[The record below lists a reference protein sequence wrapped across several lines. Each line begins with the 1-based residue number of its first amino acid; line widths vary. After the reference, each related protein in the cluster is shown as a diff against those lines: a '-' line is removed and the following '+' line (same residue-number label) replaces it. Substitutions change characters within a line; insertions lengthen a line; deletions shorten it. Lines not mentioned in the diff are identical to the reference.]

1 MNKIQYEQENNMRYM
16 KIEFCNMTQE
26 AEYEIKML
34 MNNQI
39 SIFLPIAIK
48 TINNKNIYFY
58 DVTSKQQYCKIYEF
72 NKLQMKDVELILN
85 SLETMAQIV
94 NNYML
99 NLDSVM
105 VTPDMLFLDLTN
117 KKVMFTYIPMCDEMD
132 FELNLSPS
140 FDNYIKELFDFIIE
154 HFDHESDKKSVVKI
168 YYIYQ
173 KIIQHEYNIIK
184 ISDLLYEQEEVSIQD
199 NEINADNESDE
210 IIIKE
215 IPQEIIEDEVEC
227 KNKSLINT
235 ISLIKG
241 IVAFFFVLN
250 AAKILAPEI
259 IPLPYSGMIPIVVCV
274 CLTALLLVLSKIPDY
289 AFIKLNKRSMKQPF
303 TVSSNVKYNNIDS
316 NTDNNM
322 INNNITCDTKNDLK
336 NNFVDYSV
344 HNDDSQS
351 VEHTM
356 LLSDYFERNK
366 KSKNIKMTY
375 CGEDNLEDIF
385 IDKLP
390 CVVGSMAE
398 HCNYVI
404 DSKIVSHIHMCILKI
419 EDIYYIEDMNST
431 NGTYLNGERLIANER
446 KEIKK
451 DDVVLVATLPYKVE
465 MI

>member
-1 MNKIQYEQENNMRYM
+1 MNKIQYEQENNIRYM
-16 KIEFCNMTQE
+16 KMEFCNITEE
-26 AEYEIKML
+26 ATYEIKML
-34 MNNQI
+34 MNNKI
-39 SIFLPIAIK
+39 SSFLPISIK

-58 DVTSKQQYCKIYEF
+58 DVTSKQQFCKIYEF
-72 NKLQMKDVELILN
+72 TKLQMKDVALILN
-85 SLETMAQIV
+85 SLEAMAQIV

-117 KKVMFTYIPMCDEMD
+117 KKLVFTYIPICDGMEA
-132 FELNLSPS
+132 ELDERPS
-140 FDNYIKELFDFIIE
+140 FDKYIKELFDFIIE
-154 HFDHESDKKSVVKI
+154 HFDHEYDKKSVVKI

-199 NEINADNESDE
+199 NEINADDKQEE
-210 IIIKE
+210 LVIKE

-235 ISLIKG
+235 VSIIKG
-241 IVAFFFVLN
+241 IAAFLFVLN
-250 AAKILAPEI
+250 IAKILAPEI
-259 IPLPYSGMIPIVVCV
+259 VPLPYSGIIPIIACV
-274 CLTALLLVLSKIPDY
+274 CLTALLLALSKIPDY
-289 AFIKLNKRSMKQPF
+289 AFIRLNKRSIKQPF
-303 TVSSNVKYNNIDS
+303 TISSNKKCNGGDNG
-316 NTDNNM
+316 TDNTADSTFCN
-322 INNNITCDTKNDLK
+322 TKDDLK
-336 NNFVDYSV
+336 NEFVAVSV
-344 HNDDSQS
+344 NRDDSQD

-356 LLSDYFERNK
+356 LLSDYFEK
-366 KSKNIKMTY
+366 STKSKNIKMTY
-375 CGEDNLEDIF
+375 CGEDNLEDIY

-390 CVVGSMAE
+390 CIVGSMSE

-404 DSKIVSHIHMCILKI
+404 NSKIVSHIHMCILKI
-419 EDIYYIEDMNST
+419 ENMYYIEDMNST

-451 DDVVLVATLPYKVE
+451 DDLVLVATLPYKVE

>member
-1 MNKIQYEQENNMRYM
+1 MNKIQYEQENNIRYM
-16 KIEFCNMTQE
+16 KMEFCNITEE
-26 AEYEIKML
+26 ATYEIKML
-34 MNNQI
+34 MNNKI
-39 SIFLPIAIK
+39 SSFLPISIK

-58 DVTSKQQYCKIYEF
+58 DVTSKQQFCKIYEF
-72 NKLQMKDVELILN
+72 TKLQMKDVALILN
-85 SLETMAQIV
+85 SLEAMAQIV

-117 KKVMFTYIPMCDEMD
+117 KKLVFTYIPICDGMEA
-132 FELNLSPS
+132 ELGERPS
-140 FDNYIKELFDFIIE
+140 FDKYIKELFDFIIE
-154 HFDHESDKKSVVKI
+154 HFDHEYDKKSVVKI

-199 NEINADNESDE
+199 NEINADDKQEE
-210 IIIKE
+210 LVIKE

-235 ISLIKG
+235 VSIIKG
-241 IVAFFFVLN
+241 IAAFLFVLN
-250 AAKILAPEI
+250 IAKILAPEI
-259 IPLPYSGMIPIVVCV
+259 VPLPYSGIIPIIACV
-274 CLTALLLVLSKIPDY
+274 CLTALLLALSKIPDY
-289 AFIKLNKRSMKQPF
+289 AFIRLNKRSIKQPF
-303 TVSSNVKYNNIDS
+303 TISSNKKCNGGDNG
-316 NTDNNM
+316 TDNTADSTFCN
-322 INNNITCDTKNDLK
+322 TKDDLK
-336 NNFVDYSV
+336 NDFIDDSV
-344 HNDDSQS
+344 KKDDSQD

-356 LLSDYFERNK
+356 LLSDYFEK
-366 KSKNIKMTY
+366 STKSKNIKMTY
-375 CGEDNLEDIF
+375 CGEDNLEDIY

-390 CVVGSMAE
+390 CIVGSMSE

-404 DSKIVSHIHMCILKI
+404 NSKIVSHIHMCILKI
-419 EDIYYIEDMNST
+419 ENMYYIEDMNST

-451 DDVVLVATLPYKVE
+451 DDLILVATLPYKVE

>member
-1 MNKIQYEQENNMRYM
+1 MNKIQYEQENNIRYM
-16 KIEFCNMTQE
+16 KMEFCNITEE
-26 AEYEIKML
+26 ATYEIKML
-34 MNNQI
+34 MNNKI
-39 SIFLPIAIK
+39 SSFLPISIK

-58 DVTSKQQYCKIYEF
+58 DVTSKQQFCKIYEF
-72 NKLQMKDVELILN
+72 NKLQMKDVALILN
-85 SLETMAQIV
+85 SLEAMAQIV

-117 KKVMFTYIPMCDEMD
+117 KKLVFTYIPICDGMEA
-132 FELNLSPS
+132 ELDGRPS
-140 FDNYIKELFDFIIE
+140 FDKYIKELFDFIIE
-154 HFDHESDKKSVVKI
+154 HFDHEYDKKSVVKI

-199 NEINADNESDE
+199 NEINADDKQEE
-210 IIIKE
+210 LVIKE

-235 ISLIKG
+235 VSIIKG
-241 IVAFFFVLN
+241 IAAFLFVLN
-250 AAKILAPEI
+250 IAKILAPEI
-259 IPLPYSGMIPIVVCV
+259 VPLPYSGIIPIIACV
-274 CLTALLLVLSKIPDY
+274 CLTALLLALSKIPDY
-289 AFIKLNKRSMKQPF
+289 AFIRLNKRSIKQPF
-303 TVSSNVKYNNIDS
+303 TISSNKKCNGGDNGTNNTADS
-316 NTDNNM
+316 TFCNTKD
-322 INNNITCDTKNDLK
+322 DLK
-336 NNFVDYSV
+336 NDFIDNSV
-344 HNDDSQS
+344 KKDDSQD

-356 LLSDYFERNK
+356 LLSDYFEK
-366 KSKNIKMTY
+366 STKSKNIKMTY
-375 CGEDNLEDIF
+375 CGEDNLEDIY

-390 CVVGSMAE
+390 CIVGSMSE

-404 DSKIVSHIHMCILKI
+404 NSKIVSHIHMCILKI
-419 EDIYYIEDMNST
+419 ENMYYIEDMNST

-451 DDVVLVATLPYKVE
+451 DDLVLVATLPYKVE

>member
-1 MNKIQYEQENNMRYM
+1 MNKIQYEQENNIRYM
-16 KIEFCNMTQE
+16 KMEFCNITEE
-26 AEYEIKML
+26 ATYEIKML
-34 MNNQI
+34 MNNKI
-39 SIFLPIAIK
+39 SSFLPISIK

-58 DVTSKQQYCKIYEF
+58 DVTSKQQFCKIYEF
-72 NKLQMKDVELILN
+72 NKLQMKDVALILN
-85 SLETMAQIV
+85 SLEAMAQIV

-117 KKVMFTYIPMCDEMD
+117 KKLVFTYIPICDGMEA
-132 FELNLSPS
+132 ELDGRPS
-140 FDNYIKELFDFIIE
+140 FDKYIKELFDFIIE
-154 HFDHESDKKSVVKI
+154 HFDHEYDKKSVVKI

-199 NEINADNESDE
+199 NEINADDKQEE
-210 IIIKE
+210 LVIKE

-235 ISLIKG
+235 VSIIKG
-241 IVAFFFVLN
+241 IAAFLFVLN
-250 AAKILAPEI
+250 IAKILAPEI
-259 IPLPYSGMIPIVVCV
+259 VPLPYSGIIPIIACV
-274 CLTALLLVLSKIPDY
+274 CLTALLLALSKIPDY
-289 AFIKLNKRSMKQPF
+289 AFIRLNKRSIKQPF
-303 TVSSNVKYNNIDS
+303 TISSNKKCNGGDNG
-316 NTDNNM
+316 TDNTADSTFCN
-322 INNNITCDTKNDLK
+322 TKDDLK
-336 NNFVDYSV
+336 NEFVAVSV
-344 HNDDSQS
+344 NRDDSQD

-356 LLSDYFERNK
+356 LLSDYFEK
-366 KSKNIKMTY
+366 STKSKNIKMTY
-375 CGEDNLEDIF
+375 CGEDNLEDIY

-390 CVVGSMAE
+390 CIVGSMSE

-404 DSKIVSHIHMCILKI
+404 NSKIVSHIHMCILKI
-419 EDIYYIEDMNST
+419 ENMYYIEDMNST

-451 DDVVLVATLPYKVE
+451 DDLVLVATLPYKVE

>member
-1 MNKIQYEQENNMRYM
+1 MNKIQYEQENNIRYM
-16 KIEFCNMTQE
+16 KMEFCNITEE
-26 AEYEIKML
+26 ATYEIKML
-34 MNNQI
+34 MNNKI
-39 SIFLPIAIK
+39 SSFLPISIK

-58 DVTSKQQYCKIYEF
+58 DVTSKQQFCKIYEF
-72 NKLQMKDVELILN
+72 NKLQMKDVALILN
-85 SLETMAQIV
+85 SLEAMAQIV

-117 KKVMFTYIPMCDEMD
+117 KKLVFTYIPICDGMEA
-132 FELNLSPS
+132 ELDGRPS
-140 FDNYIKELFDFIIE
+140 FDKYIKELFDFIIE
-154 HFDHESDKKSVVKI
+154 HFDHEYDKKSMVKI

-199 NEINADNESDE
+199 NEINADDKQEE
-210 IIIKE
+210 LVIKE

-235 ISLIKG
+235 ISIIKG
-241 IVAFFFVLN
+241 IAAFLFVLN
-250 AAKILAPEI
+250 IAKILAPEI
-259 IPLPYSGMIPIVVCV
+259 VPLPYSGIIPIIACV
-274 CLTALLLVLSKIPDY
+274 CLTALLLALSKIPDY
-289 AFIKLNKRSMKQPF
+289 AFIRLNKRSIKQPF
-303 TVSSNVKYNNIDS
+303 TISSNKKCNGGDNG
-316 NTDNNM
+316 TDNTADSTFCN
-322 INNNITCDTKNDLK
+322 TKDDLK
-336 NNFVDYSV
+336 NDFIDNSV
-344 HNDDSQS
+344 KKDDSQD

-356 LLSDYFERNK
+356 LLSDYFEK
-366 KSKNIKMTY
+366 STKSKNIKMTY
-375 CGEDNLEDIF
+375 CGEDNLEDIY

-390 CVVGSMAE
+390 CIVGSMSE

-404 DSKIVSHIHMCILKI
+404 NSKIVSHIHMCILKI
-419 EDIYYIEDMNST
+419 ENMYYIEDMNST

-451 DDVVLVATLPYKVE
+451 DDLVLVATLPYKVE